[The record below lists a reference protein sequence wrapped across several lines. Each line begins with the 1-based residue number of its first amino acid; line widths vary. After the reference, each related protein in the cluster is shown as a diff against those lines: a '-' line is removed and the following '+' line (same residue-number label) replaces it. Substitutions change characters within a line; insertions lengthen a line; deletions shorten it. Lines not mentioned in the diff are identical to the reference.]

1 MQVIQGVLIVLLSMW
16 MVLDQQ
22 GIVITT
28 WFPIMVAFF
37 AGLIMGDMKTAMI
50 IGGTFQL
57 MNLGVAN
64 IGGSSVPNWGLATV
78 VGIYVACR
86 TTNDVAQA
94 KAVAL
99 AVGVPV
105 GMLGIQLDVFAKL
118 LNTYVTHAAQK
129 ACNEKKFSKMNR
141 ILWIGPM
148 IFALSTGLPTALCVL
163 FGDAIVNVILKSVP
177 VWFTNGLS
185 IAGNMLPVVGIAL
198 LLQVM
203 PAKKYLSILEKVLR
217 KIHKNNDDDYV
228 ASLNNHF
235 KYFNTTTWMANILLG
250 ASVAMEEKDG
260 VKALD
265 TVQNFKTGMM
275 GPLAGIGDTLIWVLY
290 PTIMGSIAAYMGLE
304 GNPTGALIWMLLN
317 VIFFFFRIKLFHL
330 GYDSGLKLITTLGDK
345 LSVFTEAASIMGLTV
360 IGALIP
366 SVVKMSLGLVFKSG
380 KVKLAIQTG
389 VLDKIMPALL
399 PVALTFIVYKL
410 LASKKLTVIQ
420 VIFLIIILALVCSF
434 FGILAL

>member
-1 MQVIQGVLIVLLSMW
+1 MQFIQGVLIVLLSMW

-105 GMLGIQLDVFAKL
+105 GMLGIQLDVFVKL

-129 ACNEKKFSKMNR
+129 ACNEKKFGKMNR

-148 IFALSTGLPTALCVL
+148 IFALSTGLPTALCV
-163 FGDAIVNVILKSVP
+163 
-177 VWFTNGLS
+177 
-185 IAGNMLPVVGIAL
+185 
-198 LLQVM
+198 
-203 PAKKYLSILEKVLR
+203 
-217 KIHKNNDDDYV
+217 
-228 ASLNNHF
+228 
-235 KYFNTTTWMANILLG
+235 
-250 ASVAMEEKDG
+250 
-260 VKALD
+260 
-265 TVQNFKTGMM
+265 
-275 GPLAGIGDTLIWVLY
+275 
-290 PTIMGSIAAYMGLE
+290 
-304 GNPTGALIWMLLN
+304 
-317 VIFFFFRIKLFHL
+317 
-330 GYDSGLKLITTLGDK
+330 
-345 LSVFTEAASIMGLTV
+345 
-360 IGALIP
+360 
-366 SVVKMSLGLVFKSG
+366 
-380 KVKLAIQTG
+380 
-389 VLDKIMPALL
+389 
-399 PVALTFIVYKL
+399 
-410 LASKKLTVIQ
+410 
-420 VIFLIIILALVCSF
+420 
-434 FGILAL
+434 